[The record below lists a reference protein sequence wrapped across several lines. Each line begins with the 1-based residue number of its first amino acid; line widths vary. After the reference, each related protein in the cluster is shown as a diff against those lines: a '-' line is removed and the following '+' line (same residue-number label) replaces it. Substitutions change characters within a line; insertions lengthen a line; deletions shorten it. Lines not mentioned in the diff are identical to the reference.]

1 MDWLLSIICTSIS
14 FYQFRS
20 VATKFEFH
28 RSKIDMNSLPLQLL
42 QRLCMNEQFWKGL
55 FTKSKPSNQQRVYFF
70 KVMNEKKKKVP
81 HSGYRYF
88 NIISIKQDLE
98 WILQRHIKNKIL
110 HIVLKIFTYKYFFV
124 INRSILIH
132 ADEIMWTDAHSY
144 QNIFDILT
152 SKLSNWTKQY
162 KIQISQCCGI

>member
-1 MDWLLSIICTSIS
+1 MHERTILERSI
-14 FYQFRS
+14 YKEQ
-20 VATKFEFH
+20 TKQSTT
-28 RSKIDMNSLPLQLL
+28 RI
-42 QRLCMNEQFWKGL
+42 
-55 FTKSKPSNQQRVYFF
+55 FF

-98 WILQRHIKNKIL
+98 WILQRHIKIKIL

-124 INRSILIH
+124 INMSILIN
-132 ADEIMWTDAHSY
+132 ADEIMWNDAHSY

-162 KIQISQCCGI
+162 KISTKAFQNSHKLVNATVYKY